1 MRKPI
6 THLLWLG
13 LFFCLNAY
21 TAVLSAQCPVIT
33 NCPVGAATY
42 CDTSINQLAFW
53 NIPGYSWSPVQQ
65 DSNLHERPID
75 LSLKI
80 WDTCGSVEVS
90 YTLFLDLDQDNI
102 HETAIRSSDFPPAGK
117 VYAGNA
123 YFPNYNGGDTAW
135 FDRRIIPDSLKPRF
149 DLEAVRVGDTTYA
162 RVCWTNPDTLE
173 PFIAPWLPE
182 GRHRVVWTVKSGSN
196 TRACDTYFRVRDCAP
211 PKIVPQA
218 NIVTD
223 FNANGTAYLSIAQA
237 IDTITDNVTTFDKL
251 LYSMRIANT
260 GPGFPTDSSGAP
272 VHSLSFKCEDGD
284 QHLIELWARDRVGNV
299 SFTGASVMTRDTI
312 GYCFYNSPQFC
323 AAPFWAP
330 NSNVAGVD
338 FEMKWSSLSAQAD
351 STSLPH
357 GQFDCALLV
366 TQPPASVF
374 RVTARQDSTLLNGVS
389 TLDMLLISKHIL
401 GIQPFDQPW
410 KILAADVNGSKNIST
425 LDIIE
430 IRKAVLGINTKFPN
444 QDSWRFFREDCILPA
459 NPFEGTCLDFW
470 LLPTQPWGFY
480 ESEYKFL
487 GYKVG
492 DVNGNAV
499 PGTAFSNLET
509 EDRRPVIL
517 YAAYEDDALNL
528 YVSGS
533 EKMEGFQFELQDL
546 SAFYTIEKVESPQI
560 PAWSEEQYA
569 WSGKGAAQGGL
580 RVSCILPEGFEPDPA
595 QPLLQL
601 RLKSGQEHA
610 AVMPALA
617 AGMLQAEWYAEHG
630 TVHPLHFAPELL
642 RKADKNQVGLP
653 QPNPAASESRIPL
666 QLSNASEVVVQV
678 FDLNGKLVYRTVQTL
693 EAGRH
698 WLRLP
703 VSEFPASAAYWW
715 QVQAGGVNGGGKLIR

>member
-6 THLLWLG
+6 TPLFRQGLL
-13 LFFCLNAY
+13 LFLVCSA
-21 TAVLSAQCPVIT
+21 AAISAQCPVIT
-33 NCPVGAATY
+33 NCPVGAVTH
-42 CDTSINQLAFW
+42 CDTSINHLAFW
-53 NIPGYSWSPVQQ
+53 NVPGYSWSPVQQ
-65 DSNLHERPID
+65 DSNLHERPIN
-75 LSLKI
+75 LSIKV
-80 WDTCGSVEVS
+80 WDTCGSLQIS

-102 HETAIRSSDFPPAGK
+102 HETAIRSSDFPPPGK

-135 FDRRIIPDSLKPRF
+135 FDRRIVPDSLKPRF

-162 RVCWTNPDTLE
+162 RVCWTNPDTLL
-173 PFIAPWLPE
+173 PFIDPWLPE

-211 PKIVPQA
+211 PKIIPHP

-223 FNANGTAYLSIAQA
+223 FNANGTAYLSITQA
-237 IDTITDNVTTFDKL
+237 VDTILDNVTTFDKL
-251 LYSMRIANT
+251 AYSMRIANT

-299 SFTGASVMTRDTI
+299 SFVGASVMTRDTI

-323 AAPFWAP
+323 AVPIWAP
-330 NSNVAGVD
+330 NSPVAGVD
-338 FEMKWSSLSAQAD
+338 FEMKWTNLSMQTD
-351 STSLPH
+351 STSMPH

-374 RVTARQDSTLLNGVS
+374 RVTAKQDSTLLNGVS

-410 KILAADVNGSKNIST
+410 KILAADVNDSKNIST

-444 QDSWRFFREDCILPA
+444 QHSWRFFREDCILPA
-459 NPFEGTCLDFW
+459 NPFEGTCLDYW

-480 ESEYKFL
+480 ESAYQFS
-487 GYKVG
+487 GFKVG
-492 DVNGNAV
+492 DVNGNAI
-499 PGTAFSNLET
+499 PGMAFTNPET
-509 EDRRPVIL
+509 EDREPVLL
-517 YAAYEDDALNL
+517 YAAYEDGALNF
-528 YVSGS
+528 YVSGA
-533 EKMEGFQFELQDL
+533 EKAEGFQFELQDL
-546 SAFYTIEKVESPQI
+546 SDFYAIDKVESPQL
-560 PAWSEEQYA
+560 PAWGAENYALAGTSEA
-569 WSGKGAAQGGL
+569 KGL
-580 RVSCILPEGFEPDPA
+580 RVSYVLPEGFVPDPA
-595 QPLLQL
+595 RPLLQL
-601 RLKSGQEHA
+601 HLTTA
-610 AVMPALA
+610 AQALEVLPAFA
-617 AGMLQAEWYAEHG
+617 TETIRAEWYQENGA
-630 TVHPLHFAPELL
+630 VHPLRIAPELL
-642 RKADKNQVGLP
+642 LKTEKNQLGQP

-666 QLSNASEVVVQV
+666 QLVTASEVVVQV
-678 FDLNGKLVYRTVQTL
+678 FDLNGKLVFRSVQQL

-703 VSEFPASAAYWW
+703 VSEFPVSAAYWW
-715 QVQAGGVNGGGKLIR
+715 QVQASGINGGGKLIR